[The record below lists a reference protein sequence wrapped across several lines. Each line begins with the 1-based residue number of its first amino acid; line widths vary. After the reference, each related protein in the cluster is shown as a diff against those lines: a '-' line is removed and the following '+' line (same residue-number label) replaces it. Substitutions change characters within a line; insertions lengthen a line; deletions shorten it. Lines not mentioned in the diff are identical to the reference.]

1 MSIGTGTDLGGTG
14 LGGLGVGGSGPGD
27 EPGTGPLPPPVT
39 APIRGRRIR
48 LPRSPKIIAGLVMLA
63 VFLIVAIIGPLVAP
77 YNPGASSS
85 TTNGVPQPPSAA
97 HWLGTTQT
105 QQDVFSQLLA
115 GGRSTI
121 LVAFLAGLAATV
133 LSVVVGVCAGYLHG
147 RWADELLSM
156 LANFFL
162 VMPALP
168 LLIVIFGFLSP
179 SGATNDVLIGLI
191 IAVTGWAWGARVLR
205 AQTLSLRSRDYVDS
219 ARIIGERG
227 WRVISHEILPNLLP
241 IVASSFL
248 FTVLYGVGTYT
259 ALAFLGLINPEH
271 WSWGSMLFEAQNA
284 DAEISGYWWWYIPP
298 GLAVAFLGTSLALL
312 NFGIDEF
319 INPRLRAAGLT
330 RRQSR
335 KSGGQGLPRRFEL
348 GLTPVVRAKPASAA
362 STRRRQ
368 PGGRQPGCSQ
378 PDPGADVMI
387 AQPLLE
393 IRGLRVDYGAGDGAV
408 HAVVDAD
415 LVLRRG
421 EVLGLAG
428 ESGSGKSTLA
438 YAAIRL
444 LRAPGMITGGEVL
457 YYPEPGRPV
466 DLLDLDEPELR
477 RLRWS
482 QIAVVLQSA
491 MNALNPVLSVGAQ
504 LTDVLQ
510 AHVADLDAAA
520 RRARAAELLAMVGI
534 TADRLSS
541 FPHEL
546 SGGMRQRV
554 MIAMAL
560 ALEPQVVILDEPTTA
575 LDVVTQREILEELT
589 TLRERLGFAVLFI
602 THDLSLLAEIADSI
616 AVMYAGRL
624 VERAAADEL
633 FRAPRHP
640 YTLGLLNS
648 FPALHGPRRYMTG
661 IPGSPPD
668 LRMLPVGCVFH
679 PRCPYAMDIC
689 REQSPPLE
697 QPAAS
702 AGDRLASCWL
712 QDGTRPVPAELAQPE
727 PGTAPPPGPGPGQL
741 APSIAAPDPG
751 SQS

>member
-48 LPRSPKIIAGLVMLA
+48 LPRSPKIIAGLAMLA
-63 VFLIVAIIGPLVAP
+63 AFLIVAIVGPIVAP
-77 YNPGASSS
+77 YNPSASSS
-85 TTNGVPQPPSAA
+85 TTNGVPQPPSGA

-121 LVAFLAGLAATV
+121 LVAFLAGIAATV

-259 ALAFLGLINPEH
+259 ALAFLGLVNPEH

-330 RRQSR
+330 RRQSK

-348 GLTPVVRAKPASAA
+348 GLTPVVRSRPAPGAAA
-362 STRRRQ
+362 STV
-368 PGGRQPGCSQ
+368 
-378 PDPGADVMI
+378 AT
-387 AQPLLE
+387 
-393 IRGLRVDYGAGDGAV
+393 
-408 HAVVDAD
+408 
-415 LVLRRG
+415 
-421 EVLGLAG
+421 
-428 ESGSGKSTLA
+428 ST
-438 YAAIRL
+438 
-444 LRAPGMITGGEVL
+444 V
-457 YYPEPGRPV
+457 
-466 DLLDLDEPELR
+466 
-477 RLRWS
+477 
-482 QIAVVLQSA
+482 
-491 MNALNPVLSVGAQ
+491 
-504 LTDVLQ
+504 
-510 AHVADLDAAA
+510 
-520 RRARAAELLAMVGI
+520 
-534 TADRLSS
+534 
-541 FPHEL
+541 
-546 SGGMRQRV
+546 
-554 MIAMAL
+554 
-560 ALEPQVVILDEPTTA
+560 
-575 LDVVTQREILEELT
+575 
-589 TLRERLGFAVLFI
+589 
-602 THDLSLLAEIADSI
+602 
-616 AVMYAGRL
+616 
-624 VERAAADEL
+624 
-633 FRAPRHP
+633 
-640 YTLGLLNS
+640 
-648 FPALHGPRRYMTG
+648 
-661 IPGSPPD
+661 
-668 LRMLPVGCVFH
+668 
-679 PRCPYAMDIC
+679 
-689 REQSPPLE
+689 
-697 QPAAS
+697 AAS
-702 AGDRLASCWL
+702 
-712 QDGTRPVPAELAQPE
+712 TV
-727 PGTAPPPGPGPGQL
+727 
-741 APSIAAPDPG
+741 APSTGPTNRTQEQT
-751 SQS
+751 S